1 MFENKLV
8 FKVEVD

>member
-1 MFENKLV
+1 MV